1 MTMQDERETRETS
14 RRDLSPRPLVI
25 LYRALTGLEGRSARL
40 REAVAAANHRVA
52 NDAAH
57 DATFSWLAARAALQ
71 RLETSTLDHGLHLE
85 AARYSVNTALRE
97 LIELFRDMRRLTPDR
112 DLRRT
117 LLHLRISLAIA
128 DEDRT
133 RSATSP

>member
-1 MTMQDERETRETS
+1 MTMQDGKETRETP

-25 LYRALTGLEGRSARL
+25 LYRALTGLEGRSVRL
-40 REAVAAANHRVA
+40 REAVGTADHKGA

-57 DATFSWLAARAALQ
+57 DAAFSWLAARAALQ

-97 LIELFRDMRRLTPDR
+97 LIELFRSMRCLTADH

-128 DEDRT
+128 SEYRA
-133 RSATSP
+133 RSG

>member
-1 MTMQDERETRETS
+1 MQDEKETRETPG
-14 RRDLSPRPLVI
+14 RDLSPRPLVI
-25 LYRALTGLEGRSARL
+25 LYRALTGLEGRSVRL
-40 REAVAAANHRVA
+40 REAVATANHKVA

-85 AARYSVNTALRE
+85 AARYSINTALRE
-97 LIELFRDMRRLTPDR
+97 LIDLFRAMRRLTPDR

-128 DEDRT
+128 AEDRA
-133 RSATSP
+133 RSA